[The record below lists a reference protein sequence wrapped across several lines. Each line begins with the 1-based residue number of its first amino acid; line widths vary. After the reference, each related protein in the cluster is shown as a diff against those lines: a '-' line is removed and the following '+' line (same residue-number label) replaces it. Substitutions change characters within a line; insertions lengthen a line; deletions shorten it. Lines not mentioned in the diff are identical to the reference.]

1 MNTHSP
7 TVRRFRVVAVLV
19 GTALLATVVVAA
31 VAAAAANGS
40 ILPASTTTTAQSQ
53 PQGQPQGQPQSE
65 TRAAPTMADNGGT
78 PTAADGYIADGETV
92 SPFGGSH
99 AAVTRLDPALRN
111 AVQDAAKAAKDA
123 GVTIGVAGGWRSPAY
138 QAWLLDAA
146 VQQYGSKEAAAR
158 WVGTP
163 ENSLHVAGK
172 AVDIGPYD
180 AADCLD
186 RKGAAFG
193 LCRTYDNEKWHFE
206 LVPAAVTEGC
216 PAMYADPS
224 QDPRMSR

>member
-7 TVRRFRVVAVLV
+7 TVRRVRVVAVLV
-19 GTALLATVVVAA
+19 GTALLASVVVAA

-40 ILPASTTTTAQSQ
+40 ILPGAGTAGSTQTQAQT
-53 PQGQPQGQPQSE
+53 E
-65 TRAAPTMADNGGT
+65 TPSAPTMADNGGT

-99 AAVTRLDPALRN
+99 AAVTRLDPALLN

-123 GVTIGVAGGWRSPAY
+123 GVTFGVASGWRSPAY

-180 AADCLD
+180 AADWLD
-186 RKGAAFG
+186 RKGAEFG
-193 LCRTYDNEKWHFE
+193 LCRTYENEKWHFE
-206 LVPAAVTEGC
+206 LVPSAVTEGC

-224 QDPRMSR
+224 HDPRMSR

>member
-1 MNTHSP
+1 MNTHSS
-7 TVRRFRVVAVLV
+7 TVRRVRVVAVLV
-19 GTALLATVVVAA
+19 GTALLATVVIAA
-31 VAAAAANGS
+31 VAAAAANGA
-40 ILPASTTTTAQSQ
+40 ILPTA
-53 PQGQPQGQPQSE
+53 PA
-65 TRAAPTMADNGGT
+65 AAPTQTSSTMADNGGT
-78 PTAADGYIADGETV
+78 PTNADGYVADGETV

-99 AAVTRLDPALRN
+99 AAVTRLDPALRD
-111 AVQDAAKAAKDA
+111 AVQDAAKAAKEA
-123 GVTIGVAGGWRSPAY
+123 GVSFGVASGWRSPAY

-180 AADCLD
+180 AADWLD

-193 LCRTYDNEKWHFE
+193 LCRTYENEKWHFE
-206 LVPAAVTEGC
+206 LFPSAVDEGC